1 MRSRRGQPLRGCRD
15 PDGDEHPGADDGGT
29 VTRLQLPNDRAV
41 LGERALRILAVIR
54 LVNGTLG
61 LLAPSFLARRTGTP
75 AGDTSPHYGLR
86 MFGVRTVV
94 LGADLL
100 LTRGEVQQRARTEAV
115 VIHAADTVS
124 AVVGGL
130 RGDLPRKSAIVAVAI
145 SATNTVLAVVA
156 RVFAPPPRP

>member
-1 MRSRRGQPLRGCRD
+1 VSGLR
-15 PDGDEHPGADDGGT
+15 
-29 VTRLQLPNDRAV
+29 LSSDRAL
-41 LGERALRILAVIR
+41 LGERALRALAVIR
-54 LVNGTLG
+54 LVNGILG

-75 AGDTSPHYGLR
+75 AGDTAPHYGLR
-86 MFGVRTVV
+86 MFGIRTVV

-100 LTRGEVQQRARTEAV
+100 LTRGAVQQRARTEAV
-115 VIHAADTVS
+115 VIHASDTVS

-130 RGDLPRKSAIVAVAI
+130 RGDLPKKPAVMAVAI